1 MSSLTNLDLRSV
13 NITGEELYSFLSNSC
28 ALEQFRLCNCNDI
41 ICLKIPCLLQKLDIL
56 DVLGCSKLEMI
67 DSNAP
72 NLSAFF
78 FSGFPIHISL
88 GDALQMRKLILH
100 RDYSPDALHY
110 ASVKLPF
117 IAPNLQTLVL
127 STSDEV
133 SFILPI
139 NSSFW
144 KQNGW

>member
-1 MSSLTNLDLRSV
+1 MIDS
-13 NITGEELYSFLSNSC
+13 
-28 ALEQFRLCNCNDI
+28 
-41 ICLKIPCLLQKLDIL
+41 
-56 DVLGCSKLEMI
+56 SKLEMI

-133 SFILPI
+133 SFILPYKFI
-139 NSSFW
+139 VLEA
-144 KQNGW
+144 KRMVA

>member
-1 MSSLTNLDLRSV
+1 M
-13 NITGEELYSFLSNSC
+13 
-28 ALEQFRLCNCNDI
+28 
-41 ICLKIPCLLQKLDIL
+41 LQKLDVL

-72 NLSAFF
+72 NLSTFF
-78 FSGFPIHISL
+78 FSGRPIHISL

-133 SFILPI
+133 SFILPYKFI
-139 NSSFW
+139 VLEA
-144 KQNGW
+144 KRMVA